1 MKRMAFAGVAAR
13 VVGGTDGASGGDGP
27 VVVLMHGFGARGDDL
42 VPLWRAV
49 DAPRGTRWVFPEA
62 PLVLQAVP
70 VEARA
75 WWPVDIEEM
84 MAASNRG
91 GFEAF
96 ARRPPPGLVQARE
109 RVVAC
114 LGELRAKL
122 GVRRLVLGGFSQ
134 GAILTCDIALR
145 TDQDL
150 AGLVVLSGMPVASD
164 DAGAIAIDRT
174 ALPVY
179 QSHGTS
185 DVLLPFAQA
194 EKLRDALAAR
204 GMNVTWAPFRGGHEV
219 ADNVLRGLGEW
230 LKGLF
235 EGHPS

>member
-1 MKRMAFAGVAAR
+1 MEFAGVAAR
-13 VVGGTDGASGGDGP
+13 VAGGTDGVGGGDGP

-75 WWPVDIEEM
+75 WWPIDIEEM
-84 MAASNRG
+84 MAASDRG
-91 GFEAF
+91 EFEAF
-96 ARRPPPGLVQARE
+96 ARRVPPGLVQARE

-114 LGELRAKL
+114 LGELGAKL
-122 GVRRLVLGGFSQ
+122 AVGRLVLGGFSQ
-134 GAILTCDIALR
+134 GAILACDIALR

-150 AGLVVLSGMPVASD
+150 AGLALLSGTLVAAD
-164 DAGAIAIDRT
+164 DASPTVIDRT

-185 DVLLPFAQA
+185 DPLLPFVQA
-194 EKLRDALAAR
+194 EKLRDVLTKQ
-204 GMNVTWAPFRGGHEV
+204 GMHVTWAPFRGGHEV
-219 ADNVLRGLGEW
+219 SDSVLLGLGEW
-230 LKGLF
+230 LRGLF
-235 EGHPS
+235 EGRSS